1 MNHVDTPTTSLEM
14 EQLNE
19 QITLVQ
25 QAIAKLEYDLQ
36 VVDAEIETFAT
47 DQERYDA
54 LQDACAA
61 LDRLEELDAGD
72 IFWNGLA
79 EAIDATVHGERLRSR
94 IAAFKDRTSDTLE
107 KRDSLQKHLVEEQ
120 NTLYCLFD
128 EVEELRL
135 LEEQRRDEFVVERE
149 MAPEP
154 FRPMLMPWTKNSES
168 DRRFRRAVLVSL
180 VLCLFFGTTI
190 PLVTLPILD
199 RAEVIEVPERL
210 AMLIKETP
218 PVEPPP
224 VQVAKKKP
232 EKKEE
237 KVEKKEKKKP
247 EEVAK
252 AEKTP
257 AKKPAAAK
265 PAGDVKRKAKA
276 KASNVGVLAFK
287 SSFDDLMDEV
297 PVAKLGAEARLQKS
311 ANKIPGKAKAQRS
324 LVAMQAQGGS
334 SGGIGNYRVSQDLGN
349 GGKGG
354 KSGYGNAGAI
364 GGVGTEKVESS
375 VAGLM
380 EEAGRPLSGD
390 YGSGRTDEEI
400 QIVFDRYKATL
411 YRIYNRELRKN
422 PTLRGRLLLK
432 LVIEANGEV
441 SLCKMESTELDSPE
455 LVAKIVARVKKFNFG
470 SKDVQQIT
478 ILYPIDFL
486 PAG

>member
-1 MNHVDTPTTSLEM
+1 MDTSITSQELD
-14 EQLNE
+14 QLNA
-19 QITLVQ
+19 QIKLVQ
-25 QAIAKLEYDLQ
+25 QAIAKLEADLRI
-36 VVDAEIETFAT
+36 VEAEIETFAT
-47 DQERYDA
+47 DQQRYDT
-54 LQDACAA
+54 LQDACNA
-61 LDRLEELDAGD
+61 LDRLEELGAGE

-79 EAIDATVHGERLRSR
+79 EATDATEHGERLRSR
-94 IAAFKDRTSDTLE
+94 IAAFKDRIRDTQE
-107 KRDSLQKHLVEEQ
+107 KRDSLQEDIAEQQ

-128 EVEELRL
+128 EVEELHL
-135 LEEQRRDEFVVERE
+135 LEEQRRDEFVVERD
-149 MAPEP
+149 MSPEP
-154 FRPMLMPWTKNSES
+154 FRPMLMPWTKNTESE
-168 DRRFRRAVLVSL
+168 RRFRRALLVSL
-180 VLCLFFGTTI
+180 MFSLLFGITI

-199 RAEVIEVPERL
+199 RADVVIEVPDRV
-210 AMLIKETP
+210 AMLIKEASPVP
-218 PVEPPP
+218 PSP
-224 VQVAKKKP
+224 VQIPEKTP

-237 KVEKKEKKKP
+237 KKEKKEKKKP

-257 AKKPAAAK
+257 AKKPPAAK
-265 PAGDVKRKAKA
+265 PAGDVKNKARKKA
-276 KASNVGVLAFK
+276 NNVGVLAFK

-297 PVAKLGAEARLQKS
+297 PVAKLGVEARLQKS
-311 ANKIPGKAKAQRS
+311 ANKIPGKARAQRS
-324 LVAMQAQGGS
+324 LVAIQARGGS
-334 SGGIGNYRVSQDLGN
+334 SGGIGNYKVSQNFGN

-354 KSGYGNAGAI
+354 GNGYGNAGAI

-380 EEAGRPLSGD
+380 EEAGRPVSGD

-422 PTLRGRLLLK
+422 PTLRGKLVLK
-432 LVIEANGEV
+432 LVIEASGEV
-441 SLCKMESTELDSPE
+441 SLCKMESTDLASPE

>member
-1 MNHVDTPTTSLEM
+1 MNHVDTSITSQELD
-14 EQLNE
+14 QLNA
-19 QITLVQ
+19 QIKLVQ
-25 QAIAKLEYDLQ
+25 QAIAKLEADLQ
-36 VVDAEIETFAT
+36 IVEAEIATFAT
-47 DQERYDA
+47 DQQRYDT
-54 LQDACAA
+54 LQDACNA
-61 LDRLEELDAGD
+61 LDRLEELGAGE

-79 EAIDATVHGERLRSR
+79 EATDATEHGERLRSR
-94 IAAFKDRTSDTLE
+94 IAAFNDRTRDTQE
-107 KRDSLQKHLVEEQ
+107 KRDSLLEDIAEQQ

-128 EVEELRL
+128 EVEELHL
-135 LEEQRRDEFVVERE
+135 LEEQRRDEFVVERD
-149 MAPEP
+149 MSPEP
-154 FRPMLMPWTKNSES
+154 FRPMLMPWTKNTESE
-168 DRRFRRAVLVSL
+168 RRFHRALLVSL
-180 VLCLFFGTTI
+180 MFCLLFGITI

-199 RAEVIEVPERL
+199 RADVVIEVPDRV
-210 AMLIKETP
+210 AMLIKETSP
-218 PVEPPP
+218 APPP
-224 VQVAKKKP
+224 PMPLPEKTQ
-232 EKKEE
+232 EKKET
-237 KVEKKEKKKP
+237 KKEEKKP

-257 AKKPAAAK
+257 AKKPSAAK
-265 PAGDVKRKAKA
+265 PAGDVKTKARKR
-276 KASNVGVLAFK
+276 ASNVGVLAFK

-311 ANKIPGKAKAQRS
+311 ANKIPGQARVQRS
-324 LVAMQAQGGS
+324 LVAIQAQGGS
-334 SGGIGNYRVSQDLGN
+334 SGGIGNYKVSQNLGN

-354 KSGYGNAGAI
+354 GNGYGNAGAI

-380 EEAGRPLSGD
+380 EEAGRPVSGD

-411 YRIYNRELRKN
+411 YRIYNRELRKD
-422 PTLRGRLLLK
+422 PSLRGKLVLK

-441 SLCKMESTELDSPE
+441 SLCKMESTDLDSPE